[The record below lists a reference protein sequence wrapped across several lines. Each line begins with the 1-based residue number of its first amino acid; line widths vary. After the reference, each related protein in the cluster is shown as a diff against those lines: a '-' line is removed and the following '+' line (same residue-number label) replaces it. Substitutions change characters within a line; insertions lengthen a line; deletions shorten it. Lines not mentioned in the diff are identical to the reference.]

1 MARKTKK
8 DVDVLPVS
16 SAVKEEERVGTESP
30 CVSVTPANKKKKGQ
44 DGSEKQRKPSQNL
57 PAPAEQKGV
66 QPSTVPVN
74 FPELERRSMW
84 GRVAALLM
92 VLAVLVASAL
102 IFALR
107 PTRYDEQT
115 SAVNFFY
122 RPESNTT
129 VIAVNGKVRGEVDG
143 ALRYEVFDSTGRVC
157 AAVFETDTAVLYLIQ
172 GKEITYVASAVEDCV
187 LSANGKA
194 LAWRTTDAKLYYAVV
209 GEEDSFC
216 ISGTATDR
224 HYCLSPDGKELFY
237 TSERDGSLQADVY
250 SRTGTNPYQQ
260 ENKGM
265 LPIAIA
271 DDCRYLYY
279 LKDGDLYV
287 LPTKTGIPVLC
298 GDDPVLE
305 SITFNRSCS
314 ELMFRNGTETRFF
327 VKGERMLV
335 PDVGAA
341 DTLYLKPNH
350 RVAVREEAEGD
361 RYLMDSFCDN
371 YYVLFTG
378 TAYKLVYLEQSKGQG
393 RLTHISF
400 VDGPAQVSVTDKYV
414 FFLLTDKGESA
425 NHTNLWRCTTGK
437 TEEERIVWD
446 VSSFT
451 PNVDGSRILYTNAE
465 GALYSQAIGAAPV
478 RLCDSIFGNVC
489 GVTLD
494 DAFYFF
500 CAEGQL
506 WVSDNGE
513 APRLVREGVTEVLL
527 DCHTAYFLADVG
539 DNGNGNIYANNRNR
553 RSDEQI
559 VTAARYMR

>member
-1 MARKTKK
+1 MAKKTKK
-8 DVDVLPVS
+8 DVDALPVS
-16 SAVKEEERVGTESP
+16 PAAKEEGNGRADAP
-30 CVSVTPANKKKKGQ
+30 CVSVTPVNKDKKGPN
-44 DGSEKQRKPSQNL
+44 GSEKQRKPSENL
-57 PAPAEQKGV
+57 PAPSAQKGV

-74 FPELERRSMW
+74 FPELERRSLW
-84 GRVAALLM
+84 GRAVALLM
-92 VLAVLVASAL
+92 ILAVLVASVL
-102 IFALR
+102 IFTLR
-107 PTRYDEQT
+107 PTQYDEQT

-129 VIAVNGKVRGEVDG
+129 VVAVNGKVRGEVAG
-143 ALRYEVFDSTGRVC
+143 ALRYRAFDSTGRVC
-157 AAVFETDTAVLYLIQ
+157 AAIFEADSTALYLIK
-172 GKEITYVASAVEDCV
+172 GKEIAHVASAVEDCV

-194 LAWRTTDAKLYYAVV
+194 LAWRNTSAELYYAVV
-209 GEEDSFC
+209 GDEDSFR
-216 ISGTATDR
+216 ISGSATDG

-260 ENKGM
+260 ENKGL
-265 LPIAIA
+265 LPIAVA

-287 LPTKTGIPVLC
+287 LPAKTGVPVLC

-305 SITFNRSCS
+305 SIAFNRSCS

-335 PDVGAA
+335 PDMGAA
-341 DTLYLKPNH
+341 DTLYLKCNN
-350 RVAVREEAEGD
+350 RVAVRDEAEGS
-361 RYLMDSFCDN
+361 RYLMESFCDN

-378 TAYKLVYLEQSKGQG
+378 TAHKLVYLERSKGQG
-393 RLTHISF
+393 VLTHISF

-425 NHTNLWRCTTGK
+425 DHTNLWRCTTGK

-465 GALYSQAIGAAPV
+465 GALYSQAIGSAPV
-478 RLCDSIFGNVC
+478 RLCDSIFAGVC

-500 CAEGQL
+500 RAEGQL
-506 WVSDNGE
+506 WVSDNGAE
-513 APRLVREGVTEVLL
+513 PRLVREGVSAVLL
-527 DCHTAYFLADVG
+527 DCHTAYLLADVG
-539 DNGNGNIYANNRNR
+539 EDGNGNIYANHRNR
-553 RSDEQI
+553 RADEQI
-559 VTAARYMR
+559 VTAARYMG